1 MDWRFQEL
9 RRRRHDTDR
18 MAKPGDTMDESHS
31 KFAFVDRDRTFTCHV
46 ERSCREP
53 AEAWWWFQVSTESH
67 QRHAPFRAE
76 VTDTRGDVQARMVAY
91 YDNLLARRAE
101 PARPRW
107 ERRPT
112 TDAAPATTAATT

>member
-1 MDWRFQEL
+1 
-9 RRRRHDTDR
+9 
-18 MAKPGDTMDESHS
+18 MDERHTE
-31 KFAFVDRDRTFTCHV
+31 FAFVDRDRTFTCRV
-46 ERSCREP
+46 EASSRGP
-53 AEAWWWFQVSTESH
+53 AEAWWWFEVSTESH

-76 VTDTRGDVQARMVAY
+76 VTDTRRDVQARVVAY

-112 TDAAPATTAATT
+112 AGAANGATS

>member
-1 MDWRFQEL
+1 
-9 RRRRHDTDR
+9 
-18 MAKPGDTMDESHS
+18 MDERHS
-31 KFAFVDRDRTFTCHV
+31 EFAFADGDRTFTCRV
-46 ERSCREP
+46 EASHRAP

-76 VTDTRGDVQARMVAY
+76 VTDTRRTVQARVVAY

-112 TDAAPATTAATT
+112 TSAGTTSSGAAGNT

>member
-1 MDWRFQEL
+1 
-9 RRRRHDTDR
+9 
-18 MAKPGDTMDESHS
+18 MDERHS
-31 KFAFVDRDRTFTCHV
+31 EFAFVDRDRTFTCRV
-46 ERSCREP
+46 EASSRAP

-76 VTDTRGDVQARMVAY
+76 ATDTRRDVQARVVAY

-112 TDAAPATTAATT
+112 PGAATAGT